1 MARAPSVVA
10 LLLGCAVVGAP
21 AVASAFCRSTTCKGD
36 CATDDD
42 GCNTTGMPLF
52 WKTACVG
59 YSMQK
64 NGTQNLP
71 FDEVRVAVT
80 KSFFAW
86 TELDC
91 GAAGRSS
98 LTFSALPDV
107 ACKRSEYKSDGANV
121 NVVLFRDDEWTYR
134 GIDGTLA
141 KTTVTFD
148 AKTGEILDAD
158 IEINAAFNNLTV
170 RDTTVSY
177 DLQSIMTHEIGHM
190 IGFAHSPD
198 PTATMFSSYDPG
210 TIGIRTLS
218 PDDVAAVCTV
228 YPPGRAAVCNATP
241 RGGLGDTCP
250 APEEDKKGCAVSNRG
265 TFDAGHGSG
274 GAWLVAGSLLAFAG
288 ARRLRRRSHR

>member
-1 MARAPSVVA
+1 
-10 LLLGCAVVGAP
+10 
-21 AVASAFCRSTTCKGD
+21 
-36 CATDDD
+36 
-42 GCNTTGMPLF
+42 
-52 WKTACVG
+52 
-59 YSMQK
+59 
-64 NGTQNLP
+64 
-71 FDEVRVAVT
+71 
-80 KSFFAW
+80 
-86 TELDC
+86 C

-107 ACKRSEYKSDGANV
+107 ACKRSEYKSDGTNV

-170 RDTTVSY
+170 RDATISY

-218 PDDVAAVCTV
+218 RDDVAALCDV
-228 YPPGRAAVCNATP
+228 YPPGRVAVCDPTP
-241 RGGLGDTCP
+241 RGGLGDTC
-250 APEEDKKGCAVSNRG
+250 AAAEEDKKGCALSSRG
-265 TFDAGHGSG
+265 LPAATSAGG
-274 GAWLVAGSLLAFAG
+274 GAWLVAGSLFVFAG
-288 ARRLRRRSHR
+288 ARRARRARVSTFFRKTRGEKR